1 MTKTIQVE
9 IWKEFDK
16 NTYDE
21 AQRLTRTLTKAGV
34 REQDILG
41 VYYLKEKNFYRNVG
55 ILIEFLIWGFG
66 EDLETAIDKIK
77 TVLALENFK
86 FNIKEVKRI

>member
-16 NTYDE
+16 NTYNE
-21 AQRLTRTLTKAGV
+21 TQRLIKILLKAGV

-41 VYYLKEKNFYRNVG
+41 VYYLKEKKFFRSVG
-55 ILIEFLIWGFG
+55 IAIEFLIWGFG
-66 EDLETAIDKIK
+66 EDVETDIDKIK
-77 TVLALENFK
+77 TVLTIGDFK

>member
-9 IWKEFDK
+9 MWKEFDR

-21 AQRLTRTLTKAGV
+21 TQRLIKTLIKAGV

-41 VYYLKEKNFYRNVG
+41 VYYLKEMKNYQNVG

-66 EDLETAIDKIK
+66 EDVETDIDKIK
-77 TVLALENFK
+77 TILALEDFK
-86 FNIKEVKRI
+86 FNVREVRRI

>member
-16 NTYDE
+16 YTYDE
-21 AQRLTRTLTKAGV
+21 AQRLIRILKKAGV

-41 VYYLKEKNFYRNVG
+41 VYYLKEKKFYRSVG

-66 EDLETAIDKIK
+66 EDVETDIDKIK
-77 TVLALENFK
+77 TVLTLEDFK